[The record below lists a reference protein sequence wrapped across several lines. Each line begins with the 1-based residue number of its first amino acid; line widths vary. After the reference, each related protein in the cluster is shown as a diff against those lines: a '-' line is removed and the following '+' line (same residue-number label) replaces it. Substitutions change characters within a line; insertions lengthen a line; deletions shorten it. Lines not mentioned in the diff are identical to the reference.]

1 MINIIKKTGI
11 LAMIM
16 TIGFACQNKGGSEV
30 ESLPP
35 GNHKAEIVDVEVTSN
50 YTYLQVDE
58 MGSEYWIAVNKQMF
72 DKGETV
78 YFLTGLKMENFESKD
93 LGQTFDVIYFVQ
105 DIDREPIQQV
115 QEMVRGQ
122 TEAKKPKLVKE
133 EIEVE
138 LPEGA
143 VSIEDIYADPES
155 FDGKT
160 ILVRGKVTKVNPNIM
175 NRNWIHIQDGTGSE
189 DQFDLTITTLHTPE
203 PGEIVTFQGK
213 IALNR
218 DFGAGYIYDVL
229 LEDAELVK

>member
-1 MINIIKKTGI
+1 MIHTIKKAGL
-11 LAMIM
+11 LAMIAI
-16 TIGFACQNKGGSEV
+16 IGFACQNKGGGEV

-35 GNHKAEIVDVEVTSN
+35 GNHKAEIVDVELSSN

-72 DKGETV
+72 EKGETI

-105 DIDREPIQQV
+105 DIDREPIEQV

-133 EIEVE
+133 ELEVE
-138 LPEGA
+138 IPDGG
-143 VSIEDIYADPES
+143 VSIQELYTDPTS

-160 ILVRGKVTKVNPNIM
+160 IVVRGKVTKVNPNIM
-175 NRNWIHIQDGTGSE
+175 DRNWIHIQDGTGTD
-189 DQFDLTITTLHTPE
+189 DQFDLTITTLHTPQ
-203 PGEIVTFQGK
+203 PGEIVTFRGK

-218 DFGAGYIYDVL
+218 DFGAGYVYDVL
-229 LEDAELVK
+229 LENAEVVK